1 MLVDTIALPERGAA
15 QKMRKFADYAA
26 TPQSPGSIT
35 RCSKMPTWMQCTTDG
50 NVIRINLDHVV
61 TIRPYQR
68 DRGGKGS
75 EITFA
80 GGSPSSL
87 VVREDQDRIAS
98 SRQKST
104 TDRLEAEPRQKM
116 RGGHAVSGR
125 LCSRL
130 CIAFMQSAQELGYR
144 SVTHRT
150 LARLRAQQPTV
161 AVHPIKVLPK
171 SFLATASGPVS
182 AG

>member
-26 TPQSPGSIT
+26 TPQSLGSIT
-35 RCSKMPTWMQCTTDG
+35 RCSKMPTWMQCTTTDG

-68 DRGGKGS
+68 DRGGKGRDHLCWRIAKLLGC
-75 EITFA
+75 E
-80 GGSPSSL
+80 
-87 VVREDQDRIAS
+87 IAS
-98 SRQKST
+98 SQQKST

-130 CIAFMQSAQELGYR
+130 CIAFMQSA
-144 SVTHRT
+144 
-150 LARLRAQQPTV
+150 
-161 AVHPIKVLPK
+161 
-171 SFLATASGPVS
+171 
-182 AG
+182 